1 MRIAQNY
8 CALCLGASCR
18 AGASGH
24 NSREESARYGEQI
37 MRAFLMAC
45 FAIIVIGTG
54 GYFFLDSMQKP
65 SGVAFST
72 EGARIIPQW
81 SWRSVFR
88 RGGTGDSAAQTA
100 KNALEARGA
109 WAEECEPRSTWQ
121 WIFVDLGTP
130 QGEPAVC
137 SDSQ

>member
-1 MRIAQNY
+1 
-8 CALCLGASCR
+8 
-18 AGASGH
+18 
-24 NSREESARYGEQI
+24 
-37 MRAFLMAC
+37 MRAFLTAC

-54 GYFFLDSMQKP
+54 AYFFLDSVQKP
-65 SGVAFST
+65 SGIAFST
-72 EGARIIPQW
+72 ESARINPEW

-88 RGGTGDSAAQTA
+88 GTGDSAAQTA
-100 KNALEARGA
+100 TNVREARSS

>member
-1 MRIAQNY
+1 
-8 CALCLGASCR
+8 
-18 AGASGH
+18 
-24 NSREESARYGEQI
+24 
-37 MRAFLMAC
+37 MRAFLTAC
-45 FAIIVIGTG
+45 FAVIVIGTS

-65 SGVAFST
+65 SGIAFST

-88 RGGTGDSAAQTA
+88 QGGTGGSAAQTA
-100 KNALEARGA
+100 TNALQVRTA
-109 WAEECEPRSTWQ
+109 WVYDCEPRSTWQ

-130 QGEPAVC
+130 EGEPAIC